1 MKIST
6 ERDKI
11 NALELSGAGALDA
24 GDSALKIPN
33 NLGDLN
39 HFTQNGATVA
49 HNNDMGPRGAT

>member
-11 NALELSGAGALDA
+11 NAIELGDAWAPDA
-24 GDSALKIPN
+24 GDYALKIPD
-33 NLGDLN
+33 NLGELN

-49 HNNDMGPRGAT
+49 HNHDIGPRGAT

>member
-6 ERDKI
+6 EPDKI
-11 NALELSGAGALDA
+11 NALELSDAGALDA

-33 NLGDLN
+33 NLGELN

-49 HNNDMGPRGAT
+49 YNNDIRPRGAS